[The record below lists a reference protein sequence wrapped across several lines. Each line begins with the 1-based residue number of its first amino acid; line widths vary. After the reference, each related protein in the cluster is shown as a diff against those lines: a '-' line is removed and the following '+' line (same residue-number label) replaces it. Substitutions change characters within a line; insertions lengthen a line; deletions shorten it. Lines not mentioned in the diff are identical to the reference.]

1 MILPRRTALPALA
14 AALAIPGG
22 AMAQPV
28 WPERQIRWIIGFPPA
43 GTADILSRIL
53 GERISQQIGQPVV
66 VENRAGAGSTI
77 AANLVAQARG
87 DRHMVLLNNVSHAMS
102 PALFPNV
109 GYDPFADFNHIAILG
124 ALPMVIAVNPAFP
137 AQDIQAFLA
146 AARSQGNRLALA
158 YGGNATASHLVGI
171 SFMRAARIEP
181 TFVPYRGAGPA
192 LTDVLAGNV
201 PAIIET
207 LPAAIG
213 HIRAGRLRALAVS
226 SPARSVALPDL
237 PNFAE
242 LGLGEATAVNWFN
255 FFLPTGLPPLLQE
268 RWLAELRTAIATPE
282 VRRRF
287 QELGLEGTQ
296 LEPAAAAALVR
307 AEVARW
313 RDVVR
318 TNNIQPD

>member
-1 MILPRRTALPALA
+1 MTLTRRLALPLLSAPFLA
-14 AALAIPGG
+14 PGRAG
-22 AMAQPV
+22 AQPA
-28 WPERQIRWIIGFPPA
+28 WPERQIRWVIGFPPA

-53 GERISQQIGQPVV
+53 AERIAQQIGQPVV
-66 VENRAGAGSTI
+66 VENRAGAGATI

-87 DRHMVLLNNVSHAMS
+87 DRHIVLLNNVSHAMS

-109 GYDPFADFNHIAILG
+109 TFDPFADFAHVAILG

-146 AARSQGNRLALA
+146 AARSQGQNLAIA

-201 PAIIET
+201 AGIIET

-226 SPARSVALPDL
+226 SPARSVALPEL
-237 PNFAE
+237 PNFNE

-255 FFLPTGLPPLLQE
+255 FFLPTGLPAPLAE

-282 VRRRF
+282 VQRRF

-296 LEPAAAAALVR
+296 LDPAAAATLVR
-307 AEVARW
+307 TEVARW
-313 RDVVR
+313 REVVR
-318 TNNIQPD
+318 ANNIRPD

>member
-1 MILPRRTALPALA
+1 MTLTRRHALPLLGAPFLAPGIA
-14 AALAIPGG
+14 AA
-22 AMAQPV
+22 QPA
-28 WPERQIRWIIGFPPA
+28 WPERQIRWVIGFPPA

-66 VENRAGAGSTI
+66 IENRAGAGATI

-87 DRHMVLLNNVSHAMS
+87 DRHIVLVNNVAHAMS
-102 PALFPNV
+102 PALLPNV
-109 GYDPFADFNHIAILG
+109 AFDPYADFGHVAILG
-124 ALPMVIAVNPAFP
+124 ALPMVIAVNPAFA

-146 AARSQGNRLALA
+146 TARSQGQNLAMA
-158 YGGNATASHLVGI
+158 YGGNATASHLVGA
-171 SFMRAARIEP
+171 SFIRAARIDP

-213 HIRAGRLRALAVS
+213 HIRSGRLRALAVS
-226 SPARSVALPDL
+226 SPARSVALPDV

-255 FFLPTGLPPLLQE
+255 FFLPTGIPAPIAE
-268 RWLAELRTAIATPE
+268 RWLAELRIAIGTAE
-282 VRRRF
+282 VQRRF

-296 LEPAAAAALVR
+296 LDPAAAGALVR
-307 AEVARW
+307 AETTRW
-313 RDVVR
+313 RAVVR
-318 TNNIQPD
+318 DNNIQPG